1 MLPILLLGTFL
12 VLVILWFHISE
23 AHIVNMHAMNNNN
36 NYYVWN
42 KNKKKL
48 ITVAAVAFKILLLS

>member
-36 NYYVWN
+36 YYV
-42 KNKKKL
+42 
-48 ITVAAVAFKILLLS
+48 